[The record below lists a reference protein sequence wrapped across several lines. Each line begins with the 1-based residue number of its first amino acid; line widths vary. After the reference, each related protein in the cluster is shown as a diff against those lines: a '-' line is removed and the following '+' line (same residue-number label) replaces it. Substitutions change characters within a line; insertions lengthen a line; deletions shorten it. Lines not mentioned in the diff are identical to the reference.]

1 MAVMMLA
8 KITAA
13 KRAASNAASGSRG
26 PNTSCSDLST
36 ELLPRRYY
44 HLHREQR
51 RLLKDSLHLRPPVR
65 QPHVCLSP
73 FTTHP
78 LHPYRRNV
86 SSTQPSTCL
95 RARSVHLLLL
105 VHVGCVFLCTPALT
119 LLRAAM

>member
-44 HLHREQR
+44 HLHRERR

-73 FTTHP
+73 LYTPPSPP
-78 LHPYRRNV
+78 LPAQRILNSTFNV
-86 SSTQPSTCL
+86 PPCSVRTCHT
-95 RARSVHLLLL
+95 RV
-105 VHVGCVFLCTPALT
+105 
-119 LLRAAM
+119 